1 MKQYVDKAAI
11 VAEIERRMKE
21 IRIGLMEG
29 LLHGY
34 ERAYATAQYSAFN
47 SLITFLEILKVKE
60 VQNIPVPDNETALFG
75 ANWYRNNVWHDRRET
90 PEYKEEK
97 NNQILVYGQNSA
109 GRGCHVCSMIADGV
123 IYSPMTHKEY
133 KWGECHFTQWAYI
146 EDLLPTEGYKE

>member
-1 MKQYVDKAAI
+1 MKQYIDKAAI
-11 VAEIERRMKE
+11 VAEIRKRLLPTIRDKHYDEWEEGQDSER
-21 IRIGLMEG
+21 IAI
-29 LLHGY
+29 
-34 ERAYATAQYSAFN
+34 
-47 SLITFLEILKVKE
+47 LEIIDTLEVKE

-75 ANWYRNNVWHDRRET
+75 ANGYRNNVWHDRRET
-90 PEYKEEK
+90 PEYKEDK

-109 GRGCHVCSMIADGV
+109 GRGCSVCSMIADGV